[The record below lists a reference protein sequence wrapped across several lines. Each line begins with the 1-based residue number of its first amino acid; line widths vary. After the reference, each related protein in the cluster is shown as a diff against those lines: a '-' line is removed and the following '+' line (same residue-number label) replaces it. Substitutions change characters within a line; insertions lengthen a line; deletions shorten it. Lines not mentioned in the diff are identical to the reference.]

1 MLAMIAG
8 SRQYGELDD
17 EGLLAQCEVHTYKSS
32 GPGGQHRNKVSS
44 AVRLKHRPTGIMA
57 HGDDSR
63 SQHEN
68 KRVALRRLRRALACQ
83 LRQPIDLR
91 DFEIPPVVAECLFKP
106 RGPSPAVE
114 LRLEIGRKDFRF
126 WQIAAFLLDLLEA
139 KAGRLAEA
147 AECLGI
153 STSNLASILTSDGQL
168 MGAAQAIR
176 KAHGQKPL
184 K

>member
-1 MLAMIAG
+1 M
-8 SRQYGELDD
+8 ELDD
-17 EGLLAQCEVHTYKSS
+17 EGLLAQCEVTTYKSS

-44 AVRLKHRPTGIMA
+44 AVRLKHRPTGIMT

-68 KRVALRRLRRALACQ
+68 KRMALRRLRREMACR
-83 LRQPIDLR
+83 LRQPVDLR
-91 DFEIPPVVAECLFKP
+91 VLEIPPVVAECLFRP
-106 RGPSPAVE
+106 RGPSPAAQM
-114 LRLEIGRKDFRF
+114 RLEIGRKDFRF
-126 WQIAAFLLDLLEA
+126 WQVVAFLLDLLDA
-139 KAGRLAEA
+139 KGGRLAEA

-153 STSNLASILTSDGQL
+153 STSNLASILTSDGHS